1 MEKDI
6 QRLLLEDKL
15 DDLILIE
22 TEILNQHRD
31 TFLEYMKK
39 CSEQAFK
46 ALRILLKE
54 TNFYHE
60 TIPLLYERFEKS
72 RRTNWF
78 RILAYSFSSK
88 DIEPILDFLI
98 TQITQQESIEMLNQI
113 NYHLLNDKSKEKYVK
128 ILENSFTKIGFIAAK
143 DKSYLLL
150 KELNL
155 LNLDHPK
162 IKRYHEYYNSKNI
175 NWKGLFSVI
184 ETLTYNDIDF
194 VINSYFFEEKPEDII
209 LLNKIVSQLLLIKHR
224 VNESNISYTINT
236 ILNKYPFFDY
246 KFDTE
251 LNSFFKNLNF
261 YYYQKHY
268 RYKTNQTISIMIE
281 DRFFKNG
288 LNDYFLYVPPQTDD
302 RFVRTLSF
310 ILQHNIY
317 DLNRTHNTN
326 YNDENTLYAHILSKF
341 IKDIDINLLNTL
353 FLLKPDDEE
362 QLLEFFK
369 STIQLL
375 INKENVLLKDIKFE

>member
-6 QRLLLEDKL
+6 QRLLSENKL
-15 DDLILIE
+15 GDLILIE

-39 CSEQAFK
+39 CSEPAFK
-46 ALRILLKE
+46 VLRILLKE

-60 TIPLLYERFEKS
+60 TIALLYERFQKS
-72 RRTNWF
+72 RRTVWF
-78 RILAYSFSSK
+78 HILAYSFSSK
-88 DIEPILDFLI
+88 DIEPILDFL
-98 TQITQQESIEMLNQI
+98 ITQQESIEMLNQI

-128 ILENSFTKIGFIAAK
+128 ILENSFTKIGFITAK
-143 DKSYLLL
+143 DKSYRLL
-150 KELNL
+150 KELDL
-155 LNLDHPK
+155 LNLDNPK
-162 IKRYHEYYNSKNI
+162 IKRYHDYDGSKTI
-175 NWKGLFSVI
+175 NWKGLFSSI
-184 ETLTYNDIDF
+184 ETFTYDDIDF
-194 VINSYFFEEKPEDII
+194 LINTYFFEEKPEDII

-236 ILNKYPFFDY
+236 ILNKYPFFHY
-246 KFDTE
+246 EFDKE

-268 RYKTNQTISIMIE
+268 RYKTNQTISIMIK

-310 ILQHNIY
+310 ILQHNIH
-317 DLNRTHNTN
+317 DLNKAHNTN
-326 YNDENTLYAHILSKF
+326 YSDEHTLYAHILSKF
-341 IKDIDINLLNTL
+341 IKDIDISLLNTL
-353 FLLKPDDEE
+353 FLLKPDKEE

-375 INKENVLLKDIKFE
+375 INNENVLLEDVEFE